1 MNGKHKQI
9 LLEIIKS
16 PFKQYTTYKTIAY
29 CRTVITGE
37 KVVGESRRCGPEDMR
52 HPKRRKRLAFISTP
66 LFFSYEKYVKVFIEH
81 KIS

>member
-9 LLEIIKS
+9 LLKIIKS
-16 PFKQYTTYKTIAY
+16 PFKQYTYKTIAY
-29 CRTVITGE
+29 CRTVITDE
-37 KVVGESRRCGPEDMR
+37 AVVGESRRCGPEDMR
-52 HPKRRKRLAFISTP
+52 HPKRRKRLVFILTP